1 MKKHRCANLNRNL
14 IFLSALTAIGFV
26 ASFFVLAHA
35 ATTNLTTTLGAF
47 FNDLTS

>member
-1 MKKHRCANLNRNL
+1 MKKRRFANLNRNL
-14 IFLSALTAIGFV
+14 IFLSALTSIGLV

-47 FNDLTS
+47 FDNLTS